1 MLKAF
6 VFAAAMAVAPS
17 VAPAAAPAAPAPDGR
32 AVLIRGAR
40 VFDGEKILG
49 TRDVLVEAGRI
60 ARVGA
65 SLAAPPGVTVV
76 DGRGKTLLPGLIDA
90 HVHTFPAAA
99 ADALRFGVTTEFDMF
114 TFPSP
119 AMIAAWKAQRASYG
133 KTNQADIYTAG
144 MGVTPPGGHPT
155 ELFKR
160 PGAPVLPFP
169 TLAPGDDARAFV
181 AARVA
186 EGSDYIKVF
195 QDDGTRPGRA
205 ASLPA
210 FSPERLREVIAAAKA
225 TGKKVIVHVQQLKDA
240 RLAVAD
246 GVDAL
251 GHAVCDEP
259 VDDALA
265 GEMKR
270 RHVVQIA
277 TLAIYD
283 GIGGSGDAAR
293 IAAEPA
299 VAPWLSGMQRAMLG
313 AKPPAPRPSEF
324 ATALASTAKLHRA
337 GVTILAGTDAP
348 NPTTTFGV
356 SLHLELELL
365 VRAGLTP
372 AEALT
377 AATAAPAKFF
387 HVADRG
393 RIVRGLRA
401 DLVLVDGDPTAD
413 IRATRHIA
421 AVWKNG
427 WPVDRTPVAAT
438 PGLLR

>member
-1 MLKAF
+1 MIKRL
-6 VFAAAMAVAPS
+6 VLAAALALASS
-17 VAPAAAPAAPAPDGR
+17 VAAPAAPAGPAEGGG

-40 VFDGEKILG
+40 VFDGEKMLG
-49 TRDVLVEAGRI
+49 TRDVLVEGGRI
-60 ARVGA
+60 ARIGA
-65 SLAAPPGVTVV
+65 SLPAPAGVTVV
-76 DGRGKTLLPGLIDA
+76 DGRGKTLLPGLIDS
-90 HVHTFPAAA
+90 HVHTFPTAA

-119 AMIAAWKAQRASYG
+119 AMIAQVRAQRASYAR
-133 KTNQADIYTAG
+133 TNEADIYTAG

-160 PGAPVLPFP
+160 AGVPTLPFP
-169 TLAPGDDARAFV
+169 TLAPGDDAKAFV

-195 QDDGTRPGRA
+195 QDDGTRPGHA

-210 FSPERLREVIAAAKA
+210 FSPERLREVIAAAKG
-225 TGKKVIVHVQQLKDA
+225 TGKLVIVHVQQLKDA

-251 GHAVCDEP
+251 GHAVCDQP
-259 VDDALA
+259 ADDALA
-265 GEMKR
+265 AEMKKKG
-270 RHVVQIA
+270 VVQIP

-283 GIGGSGDAAR
+283 GIGGSGDAAKL
-293 IAAEPA
+293 AADPA
-299 VAPWLSGMQRAMLG
+299 IAPWLSAMQRGMLG
-313 AKPPAPRPSEF
+313 AKPPASRPEQF
-324 ATALASTAKLHRA
+324 ATALASTARLHRA

-348 NPTTTFGV
+348 NPTTSFGP

-365 VRAGLTP
+365 VRAGLSP
-372 AEALT
+372 AEALR

-393 RIVRGLRA
+393 RIARGLRA
-401 DLVLVDGDPTAD
+401 DMLLVDGDPTAD
-413 IRATRHIA
+413 IRATRRIA
-421 AVWKNG
+421 GIWKNG
-427 WPVDRTPVAAT
+427 WPVDRTPSAA
-438 PGLLR
+438 PPMPMR

>member
-1 MLKAF
+1 MMKAF
-6 VFAAAMAVAPS
+6 VFAAAMLVAPLAAS
-17 VAPAAAPAAPAPDGR
+17 AAPPDGGG

-40 VFDGEKILG
+40 VFDGDKTLG

-60 ARVGA
+60 SKIGA
-65 SLAAPPGVTVV
+65 SLSAPAGVTVV
-76 DGRGKTLLPGLIDA
+76 DGRGKTLLPGLIDS

-114 TFPSP
+114 TFPMP
-119 AMIAAWKAQRASYG
+119 AMVAHWRGQRASYA
-133 KTNQADIYTAG
+133 KTAEADIFTAG
-144 MGVTPPGGHPT
+144 MGVTPPRGHPS

-160 PGAPVLPFP
+160 PGAPALPFP
-169 TLAPGDDARAFV
+169 TLAPGDDAKAFV
-181 AARVA
+181 AARIA

-195 QDDGTRPGRA
+195 QDDGTRPGRGP
-205 ASLPA
+205 SLPA
-210 FSPERLREVIAAAKA
+210 FSPERLREVIAAAKG
-225 TGKKVIVHVQQLKDA
+225 TGRKVIVHVQQLKDA

-251 GHAVCDEP
+251 GHAVCDQP
-259 VDDALA
+259 ADDALA
-265 GEMKR
+265 AEMKR
-270 RHVVQIA
+270 KGVVQIA

-293 IAAEPA
+293 IAADPA
-299 VAPWLSGMQRAMLG
+299 IAPWLSGMQRGMLAG
-313 AKPPAPRPSEF
+313 KPAATRPEQF

-365 VRAGLTP
+365 VRAGLSP

-377 AATAAPAKFF
+377 AATAAPARFF
-387 HVADRG
+387 HAADRG
-393 RIVRGLRA
+393 RIARGLRA
-401 DLVLVDGDPTAD
+401 DLVLVEGNPLAD
-413 IRATRHIA
+413 IHATRRIA
-421 AVWKNG
+421 AIWKNG
-427 WPVDRTPVAAT
+427 WPVDRTPSSAWPT
-438 PGLLR
+438 PQP